1 MNTDETQILTG
12 TKDYSL
18 QPVTQQII
26 GAAFE
31 VHNILGYGF
40 LERVYQRAMQVE
52 LQSRGVNVELEPKIQ
67 VQFKGVIVGDYAA
80 DLLVEYK
87 IIVELKTDPNYQ
99 SVHEA
104 QLLNELRGTGMKLG
118 YLINFGRERVEHKRM
133 VFEQICV
140 SSVLICG

>member
-52 LQSRGVNVELEPKIQ
+52 LQSRSVKVELEPQIK
-67 VQFKGVIVGDYAA
+67 VQFKGVIVGDYVV
-80 DLLVEYK
+80 DLLVEGK
-87 IIVELKTDPNYQ
+87 IVVELKADPAYQ

-104 QLLNELRGTGMKLG
+104 QLLNELRGTGMKFG
-118 YLINFGRERVEHKRM
+118 YLINFGRERVEYKRM
-133 VFEQICV
+133 VF
-140 SSVLICG
+140 